1 MHPCI
6 NPPKTKYRSTKLFYT
21 DENVLFNMP
30 KLPSWV
36 ELKKKIAVLKTN
48 RNKKTRNIQLQTL
61 RYHSIRDFSALIC
74 ILLLFYVAN

>member
-6 NPPKTKYRSTKLFYT
+6 NTPKTKYSSTKLFYT

-36 ELKKKIAVLKTN
+36 ELKKENSGTEN
-48 RNKKTRNIQLQTL
+48 
-61 RYHSIRDFSALIC
+61 
-74 ILLLFYVAN
+74 